1 MQTNAKA
8 AQPCFKASKGPH
20 PPLKTPVQ
28 KDTPR
33 EPKKNIQL
41 HYDQRKTIQEKQGQ
55 QKGAAVHRRRRLQYD
70 LHKLRRTHRRAV
82 VAVAVAVAAVVVAVV
97 AAVAA
102 V

>member
-1 MQTNAKA
+1 MHHFAYLFNPKMQTNAKA

-55 QKGAAVHRRRRLQYD
+55 QKGAAVHRRRRLQ
-70 LHKLRRTHRRAV
+70 
-82 VAVAVAVAAVVVAVV
+82 
-97 AAVAA
+97 
-102 V
+102 